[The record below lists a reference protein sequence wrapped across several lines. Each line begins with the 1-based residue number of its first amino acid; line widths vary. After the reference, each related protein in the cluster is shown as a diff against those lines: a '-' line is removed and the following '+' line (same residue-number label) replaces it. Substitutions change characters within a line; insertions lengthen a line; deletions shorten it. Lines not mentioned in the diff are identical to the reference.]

1 MLFFRKRLRKS
12 TPEEDKQFCETMQS
26 SGIKFKD
33 KFAMVFSAYL
43 VIVMPCLLVL
53 VGLSLLAMFILGVL

>member
-12 TPEEDKQFCETMQS
+12 TPEDDRQFRENMQN

-33 KFAMVFSAYL
+33 KMAMVLSAYL
-43 VIVMPCLLVL
+43 VIVLPCLLIL